1 MWAYMQNLRVW
12 ARFLKG
18 QVVGELPCDPW
29 ASLCH
34 PMPGTS
40 IRQGQQRD
48 AQLSPLTSLP
58 SSSITWN
65 SVSFFLFFFK
75 CLSWLFVFMCSRFG
89 SGCSSCVFDSG
100 RRSQCHLHHLREP
113 KGWASH
119 PRGGLWW
126 QRPSL
131 RHHILRTQV
140 FRGWRVRA
148 QIICLSQCFGGILR
162 SKKF

>member
-65 SVSFFLFFFK
+65 SVSFFFFF
-75 CLSWLFVFMCSRFG
+75 LSVWVDSL
-89 SGCSSCVFDSG
+89 SSCVPGLGQGVPLVCLIVEGGPNVISITLESLRDEPPIPVVVCDGSG
-100 RRSQCHLHHLREP
+100 RASDIISFAHKFSEDGGWGLR
-113 KGWASH
+113 
-119 PRGGLWW
+119 
-126 QRPSL
+126 
-131 RHHILRTQV
+131 
-140 FRGWRVRA
+140 
-148 QIICLSQCFGGILR
+148 
-162 SKKF
+162 